1 MESQRWNLVL
11 NNKNFV
17 KYVVFIV
24 INNLIFAIFFAS
36 DQLINYSLVL
46 EYADSGT
53 LKSYLKESFNE
64 LEWDDKY
71 PTEKDEEKRIPV
83 PGNYNLFWTKIIFF
97 SLFY

>member
-11 NNKNFV
+11 NNKNYV

-36 DQLINYSLVL
+36 DQSINYSLVL

-64 LEWDDKY
+64 LEWDDKL
-71 PTEKDEEKRIPV
+71 
-83 PGNYNLFWTKIIFF
+83 NLALQLASAILCLHESDIIHRD
-97 SLFY
+97 LVIYWNL